1 MSKGFPQRL
10 VVLDIETIRDASL
23 PAPKDPEKCPPPP
36 WHEVICIGWLSLDLG
51 DPNATACGTMTG
63 SDERDLLSFFAAKM
77 NADLEKSREERRDP
91 RSMVTFGGRR
101 FDAPVLVARCV
112 RHGIAW
118 PWWFSQFATRVRY
131 KTEGHID
138 LCDELSEHGAATYS
152 GLDVWARLCGLEGKS
167 GSGSDVETMWREGKR
182 AEVAAYC
189 LDDVRLTAAVLL
201 RWLVV
206 RGDITSDEEE
216 RHRAA
221 MTEAKP
227 RERKAA

>member
-1 MSKGFPQRL
+1 
-10 VVLDIETIRDASL
+10 
-23 PAPKDPEKCPPPP
+23 
-36 WHEVICIGWLSLDLG
+36 
-51 DPNATACGTMTG
+51 
-63 SDERDLLSFFAAKM
+63 
-77 NADLEKSREERRDP
+77 
-91 RSMVTFGGRR
+91 
-101 FDAPVLVARCV
+101 
-112 RHGIAW
+112 
-118 PWWFSQFATRVRY
+118 
-131 KTEGHID
+131 
-138 LCDELSEHGAATYS
+138 
-152 GLDVWARLCGLEGKS
+152 
-167 GSGSDVETMWREGKR
+167 MWREGKR